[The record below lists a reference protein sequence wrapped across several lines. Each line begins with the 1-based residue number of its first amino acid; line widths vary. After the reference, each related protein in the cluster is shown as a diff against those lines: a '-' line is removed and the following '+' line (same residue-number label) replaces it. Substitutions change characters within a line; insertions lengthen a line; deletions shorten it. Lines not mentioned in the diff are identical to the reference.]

1 MNYKMTLIIDGR
13 ELNIPVL
20 PSKLNVSSPG
30 KNEKLT
36 VLETGEILVLRKKG
50 LRTVSWDSFF
60 PANSAPYTT
69 GQVKD
74 PVSIVKAIQKAR
86 DAQKPIRFLI
96 TGTDLDC
103 NIRMG
108 VDSFDYEERSGELGD
123 FYYSIKLVEWKDYS
137 PKRIILPPIKKAPAT
152 TKEPER
158 AGKPAA
164 ASSKTHTVVKGDC
177 MWAIAQKY
185 YGNGSRY
192 PEIYKANQ
200 ATIDGRNKGTG
211 NPKYTIYPGQ
221 VFTIP

>member
-1 MNYKMTLIIDGR
+1 MNYKMTLIVEGL

-20 PSKLNVSSPG
+20 PAKLNVSSPG

-137 PKRIILPPIKKAPAT
+137 PKRIILPPVMKATAT

-164 ASSKTHTVVKGDC
+164 ASAKTHTVVKGDS
-177 MWAIAQKY
+177 MWAISQKF

>member
-1 MNYKMTLIIDGR
+1 MNYKMTLIVEGR

-50 LRTVSWDSFF
+50 LRTVAWNSFF

-108 VDSFDYEERSGELGD
+108 VESFDYEERSGELGR
-123 FYYSIKLVEWKDYS
+123 SEERRVG
-137 PKRIILPPIKKAPAT
+137 KAC
-152 TKEPER
+152 R
-158 AGKPAA
+158 L
-164 ASSKTHTVVKGDC
+164 
-177 MWAIAQKY
+177 
-185 YGNGSRY
+185 
-192 PEIYKANQ
+192 
-200 ATIDGRNKGTG
+200 
-211 NPKYTIYPGQ
+211 
-221 VFTIP
+221 

>member
-60 PANSAPYTT
+60 PAYSAPYTT

-74 PVSIVKAIQKAR
+74 PASIVKAIQKAR

-137 PKRIILPPIKKAPAT
+137 PKRIVLPPVKKAPAT

>member
-1 MNYKMTLIIDGR
+1 
-13 ELNIPVL
+13 
-20 PSKLNVSSPG
+20 
-30 KNEKLT
+30 
-36 VLETGEILVLRKKG
+36 
-50 LRTVSWDSFF
+50 
-60 PANSAPYTT
+60 
-69 GQVKD
+69 
-74 PVSIVKAIQKAR
+74 
-86 DAQKPIRFLI
+86 
-96 TGTDLDC
+96 
-103 NIRMG
+103 MG

-137 PKRIILPPIKKAPAT
+137 PKRIILPPVMKATAT

-164 ASSKTHTVVKGDC
+164 ASAKTHTVVKGDS
-177 MWAIAQKY
+177 MWAISQKF

>member
-1 MNYKMTLIIDGR
+1 MNYKMTLIVEGR

-50 LRTVSWDSFF
+50 LRTVSWNSFF

-123 FYYSIKLVEWKDYS
+123 FYYSIKLVEWQDYS

-164 ASSKTHTVVKGDC
+164 ASSKTHTVVKGDS

-192 PEIYKANQ
+192 PELYKANQ

>member
-1 MNYKMTLIIDGR
+1 MNYKMTLIIEGR

-86 DAQKPIRFLI
+86 DTQKPIRFLI

-137 PKRIILPPIKKAPAT
+137 PKRIILPPVKKAPAT
-152 TKEPER
+152 TKEPAR

>member
-1 MNYKMTLIIDGR
+1 MNYKMTLIVGGQEI
-13 ELNIPVL
+13 NIPVL
-20 PSKLNVSSPG
+20 PAKLNVSSPG

-50 LRTVSWDSFF
+50 LRAVSWDSFF
-60 PANSAPYTT
+60 PVNSAPYTT

-123 FYYSIKLVEWKDYS
+123 FYYTIKLVEWKDYS
-137 PKRIILPPIKKAPAT
+137 PKRIVLPPVKKAPAT
-152 TKEPER
+152 TKEPAR

-164 ASSKTHTVVKGDC
+164 ASSKTHTVVRGDC

-192 PEIYKANQ
+192 PEIYAANK